1 VVKKVSVD
9 LIDDYD
15 GESLAAET
23 VEFAVDGRS
32 YEIDLSD
39 KHADALRTDFGR
51 WAGHARRISG
61 RRTAGGPRQ
70 HHAQVDREQWAAIR
84 EWARRNGHTVADRG
98 RIPKKIVDAF
108 NSAGV
113 AAE

>member
-1 VVKKVSVD
+1 MVKKVSVE

-15 GESLAAET
+15 GESSAAET

-39 KHADALRTDFGR
+39 EHADQLRADFGR

-70 HHAQVDREQWAAIR
+70 RHVQVPREQWAGIR
-84 EWARRNGHTVADRG
+84 EWARRQGYAVAGRG

>member
-1 VVKKVSVD
+1 MVKKVSVE

-15 GESLAAET
+15 GESRAAGT
-23 VEFAVDGRS
+23 VEFAVDGRP
-32 YEIDLSD
+32 YEIDLSEE
-39 KHADALRTDFGR
+39 HADQLRTDFAR
-51 WAGHARRISG
+51 WARHARRISG

-70 HHAQVDREQWAAIR
+70 RYAQVPREQWAAIR
-84 EWARRNGHTVADRG
+84 EWARRNGHTVANRG
-98 RIPKKIVDAF
+98 RIPQKIVDAF